1 MRESVNKMTQI
12 FYTEEHDWIEVLEEN
27 KVRFG
32 ITEYAQEQL
41 GDVVYVDL
49 PEVGDTFGE
58 EEEFG
63 AVESVKS
70 VSGILTPLAGT
81 ITSVNETLE
90 DEPEL
95 VNDDATGA
103 GWLVELEVEDGVD
116 TTKFLSKEEYE
127 ALIKE

>member
-1 MRESVNKMTQI
+1 MTQK

-49 PEVGDTFGE
+49 PEVGDAFGE
-58 EEEFG
+58 GEEFG

-70 VSGILTPLAGT
+70 VSGILTPVAGT
-81 ITSVNETLE
+81 ISSVNESLE

-95 VNDDATGA
+95 VNDHAMGS
-103 GWLVELEVEDGVD
+103 GWLVELEVEGAVD
-116 TTKFLSKEEYE
+116 TTQFLSKEEYE
-127 ALIKE
+127 AYIAE